1 MIFDENHFPF
11 ANSPI
16 SPPSSSLS
24 LTPLRPNP
32 QDFIPSAIRD
42 PISPSPPQDSVASAA
57 SPSVS
62 DQSIPIPDATTSSPP
77 SPAHI
82 SDPPP
87 DVLPISPASH
97 IPSLNPAPPSPTRH
111 PMVT

>member
-11 ANSPI
+11 ANSPT

-42 PISPSPPQDSVASAA
+42 PISLSPPQDSVASAA

-62 DQSIPIPDATTSSPP
+62 DQSTPIPDATT
-77 SPAHI
+77 
-82 SDPPP
+82 
-87 DVLPISPASH
+87 
-97 IPSLNPAPPSPTRH
+97 LNPAPPLPTRH